1 MHHSGGTWTTVQPE
15 WLRELTPA
23 QRAVLEPAYMNNRPL
38 VKVDLSEEYAFNPRI
53 NEHKPVEYRKKE
65 QRDAME
71 AAAAEWLHGGE
82 AAVK

>member
-1 MHHSGGTWTTVQPE
+1 MK
-15 WLRELTPA
+15 A
-23 QRAVLEPAYMNNRPL
+23 A
-38 VKVDLSEEYAFNPRI
+38 LSEEYAFHPRI

>member
-1 MHHSGGTWTTVQPE
+1 MQPE

-38 VKVDLSEEYAFNPRI
+38 VKADLSEEYDFDPRI
-53 NEHKPVEYRKKE
+53 NEHKPVEWRKKE

-71 AAAAEWLHGGE
+71 AAAAEWLHGRGE